1 MEHGERIAE
10 VNSLLTSGEKM
21 SQKKISALAGVDL
34 KKNRHGG
41 TGVIHLAWTGAMMR
55 FADIGPN
62 EEDYYA

>member
-10 VNSLLTSGEKM
+10 VNRLLTSVEKM
-21 SQKKISALAGVDL
+21 SQKKIAALAEIDF

-41 TGVIHLAWTGAMMR
+41 TGVIRLAWTGAMMR